1 MSIFATAL
9 GNATRDAEVKAVGNT
24 TVVKFS
30 IASNRKVKGQD
41 QTTFVNCSWFGG
53 RAEKMAQYITKGGK
67 YLVVGEV
74 SQREYNGKQ
83 YLEMDVSNLEFAGGK
98 RADASA
104 TPATGGNN
112 GFGDDVYGEKPADD
126 SAFPF

>member
-9 GNATRDAEVKAVGNT
+9 GNATRDAEVKAVGST

-41 QTTFVNCSWFGG
+41 QTTFLSCSWFGS

-74 SQREYNGKQ
+74 SQREYQGKQ
-83 YLEMDVSNLEFAGGK
+83 YLEMDVSSLEFAGGK
-98 RADASA
+98 RSDAQSGNAPAA
-104 TPATGGNN
+104 TNN
-112 GFGDDVYGEKPADD
+112 SYDESTYGKSSSDDDL
-126 SAFPF
+126 PF

>member
-9 GNATRDAEVKAVGNT
+9 GNATRDAEVKAAGSS

-30 IASNRKVKGQD
+30 IASNRKLKGQD
-41 QTTFVNCSWFGG
+41 QTTFINCSWFGQ
-53 RAEKMAQYITKGGK
+53 RAEKMAQYITRGGK

-98 RADASA
+98 RDGAATSA
-104 TPATGGNN
+104 TPAASGN
-112 GFGDDVYGEKPADD
+112 GFDEATYGNKPEDDFG
-126 SAFPF
+126 F